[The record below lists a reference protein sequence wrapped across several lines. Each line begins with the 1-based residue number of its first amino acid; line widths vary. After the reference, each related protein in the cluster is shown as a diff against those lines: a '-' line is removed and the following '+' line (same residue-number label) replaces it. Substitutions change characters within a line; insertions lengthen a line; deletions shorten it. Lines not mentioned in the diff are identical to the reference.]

1 MHRQEGLETQTC
13 LKQKVS
19 ELKKYCLKTAL
30 VCAGKK
36 KQEFNGIIKFRF
48 FFCHVSPKSKRVI
61 NHLYYHKLYKSSI
74 NAQTDTMKINP
85 PTG

>member
-48 FFCHVSPKSKRVI
+48 FFVMLAPNLK
-61 NHLYYHKLYKSSI
+61 
-74 NAQTDTMKINP
+74 Q
-85 PTG
+85 